1 MAGLFALPVP
11 RVGCDVVG
19 FVDALFLLLDLFI
32 AGALAWWGPGLIG
45 QLVSFWDEVGN
56 HVLGG
61 TLCALFLI
69 ASSHTHIYIYFH
81 IHVIYI
87 YIYNIY
93 NIYIP

>member
-19 FVDALFLLLDLFI
+19 FVDALFLLLDLFV

-61 TLCALFLI
+61 TLCAVFDCFISKLRLG
-69 ASSHTHIYIYFH
+69 ASG
-81 IHVIYI
+81 VAQR
-87 YIYNIY
+87 
-93 NIYIP
+93 